1 MEPAQTDHAS
11 GFDGQQ
17 SKSCKPLLH
26 RVDLMVVYQKAWYR
40 RIQLAHIFACT
51 GRRSL
56 IQRHLASSEPM
67 DTIRQHN
74 TPIRKDAQVQ
84 DTTLLQTCV
93 RQLSCSAPCTI
104 LPTLWPRA
112 GWTWRSTVAILC
124 SRRLSFSTAS
134 KTLHLAH
141 ITRSSLL
148 LKSKLAC
155 PFHISAPCP
164 VAVALPALP
173 GQIPTDIARFQGK
186 LDLTQ
191 TEPGS

>member
-84 DTTLLQTCV
+84 
-93 RQLSCSAPCTI
+93 
-104 LPTLWPRA
+104 
-112 GWTWRSTVAILC
+112 
-124 SRRLSFSTAS
+124 AS
-134 KTLHLAH
+134 KALIRRFYRHVCDNCRAAH
-141 ITRSSLL
+141 P
-148 LKSKLAC
+148 A
-155 PFHISAPCP
+155 PFSPP
-164 VAVALPALP
+164 SGLVLGGP
-173 GQIPTDIARFQGK
+173 GEAQ
-186 LDLTQ
+186 
-191 TEPGS
+191 